1 MNVKSKKLKINL
13 IFLSLS
19 IAIILFLTWNTK
31 AYPGFTDNPLSSGC
45 HTTEASDSDID
56 ITSNL
61 IIFNYSKG
69 ESFEVEIQVIGV
81 PSGYY
86 VLFHPDQANNDLVQ
100 FSPSERIQDNSV
112 NDTNPVD
119 GNVNVTYMVTLPDDD
134 VILKLDF
141 FVIYFDTDEEVKY
154 SKVYTFNITVGTGAN
169 VPIENPFT
177 FTGVVDHFSIYLGA
191 PAIIA
196 LAIGT
201 ILYEKDKE
209 KYTKAHGILAS
220 ISFILTTVNII
231 FIAIQPALWISF
243 FSSSSWVSFFSSSK
257 WVWAIHIILGVGGW
271 IAGLI
276 AAITGLSGIR
286 LKWPGYTALA
296 CWSLNFLVGILQ
308 MGVRI

>member
-1 MNVKSKKLKINL
+1 MNDKSNKLKKNV
-13 IFLSLS
+13 IFLSISVL
-19 IAIILFLTWNTK
+19 IILFLAWNAT
-31 AYPGFTDNPLSSGC
+31 ARPSFTMNPLNEGC
-45 HTTEASDSDID
+45 HETDAEGVN
-56 ITSNL
+56 ITHNL
-61 IIFNYSKG
+61 TVFEYSKG
-69 ESFEVEIQVIGV
+69 ESFDVEIQVTGG
-81 PSGYY
+81 PTDGYY
-86 VLFHPDQANNDLVQ
+86 VLFHPEQKQNGLVE
-100 FSPSERIQDNSV
+100 FSHEEKIQDNSA
-112 NDTNPVD
+112 NDANPTD
-119 GNVNVTYMVTLPDDD
+119 GEMSVTYTVTLPDSDGD
-134 VILKLDF
+134 LELDF
-141 FVIYFDTDEEVKY
+141 FVIYADDDDQY
-154 SKVYTFNITVGTGAN
+154 SKVETFSIKVGQGG
-169 VPIENPFT
+169 VVSPQIQ
-177 FTGVVDHFSIYLGA
+177 FTGVEIHFSIYLGA

-231 FIAIQPALWISF
+231 FIAIHPELWISF

-257 WVWAIHIILGVGGW
+257 WIWAIHIILGVSGW

-296 CWSLNFLVGILQ
+296 FWSLNFLVGILQ